1 MTHNGHSEGA
11 SIYVNFPLR
20 HHRRVTQQNLG
31 FARSLS
37 ARNSATSA
45 CTSIETYWN
54 YAWCEISRLDNMT
67 ISSHGG
73 RSKCADACWC
83 KSLCWEIASCQP
95 LNLHIHACH
104 TSSIQQQ
111 GIGPWKYAE
120 HWSNPSRT
128 FRLELEAVLQLGTT
142 IIDLVIAWQWRRIK
156 IWGATNARQN
166 LAISLTLGILHSG
179 QICFFHLFPFSKEDS
194 GTTLS
199 AKLPAV
205 CATQN
210 HIKSIYPTF
219 LGGDGPPTPK
229 IIKNIILR
237 YWYIHDFKLAK
248 ADGVKIINLN

>member
-1 MTHNGHSEGA
+1 
-11 SIYVNFPLR
+11 
-20 HHRRVTQQNLG
+20 
-31 FARSLS
+31 
-37 ARNSATSA
+37 
-45 CTSIETYWN
+45 
-54 YAWCEISRLDNMT
+54 MT

-166 LAISLTLGILHSG
+166 LATVFLHHPESS
-179 QICFFHLFPFSKEDS
+179 IVDRYVFSIFFHL
-194 GTTLS
+194 
-199 AKLPAV
+199 AKRILGRH
-205 CATQN
+205 CLQN
-210 HIKSIYPTF
+210 YLQYALH
-219 LGGDGPPTPK
+219 K
-229 IIKNIILR
+229 IIS
-237 YWYIHDFKLAK
+237 
-248 ADGVKIINLN
+248 NLISLPFVNVLV

>member
-1 MTHNGHSEGA
+1 MLLFTVYLFSTETPPKGNPAKSRVCTFALCSQLGHFRLH
-11 SIYVNFPLR
+11 I
-20 HHRRVTQQNLG
+20 
-31 FARSLS
+31 
-37 ARNSATSA
+37 
-45 CTSIETYWN
+45 YWN

-83 KSLCWEIASCQP
+83 KPLCWEIASCQP
-95 LNLHIHACH
+95 LNLNIHACH
-104 TSSIQQQ
+104 TSSIQPQ

-179 QICFFHLFPFSKEDS
+179 RICFSIFFHL
-194 GTTLS
+194 
-199 AKLPAV
+199 AKRILGRH
-205 CATQN
+205 CLQN
-210 HIKSIYPTF
+210 
-219 LGGDGPPTPK
+219 
-229 IIKNIILR
+229 
-237 YWYIHDFKLAK
+237 
-248 ADGVKIINLN
+248 